1 MATIQDI
8 ARISGYSIGTVSRV
22 INNRSDVS
30 EEARARIEEVIRQ
43 QNYQP
48 NSSARMLRQTVS
60 TDISIIVR
68 GNGNIFLQSILEQIQ
83 MRVREHGEIA
93 NMQFI
98 GETENAVEAA
108 AQVVQHL
115 KPKGLI
121 FLGGSVENFRRD
133 FSKINVPSVL
143 ITANAEGLGFANL
156 SSFTTDDKDAAAHAV
171 GMLIEQGHKRI
182 GILGGYPGDAE
193 GAHPDDAPA
202 LRIGGAVAELEKN
215 GIPFSLE
222 SDYVACSA
230 NAEGGYQA
238 AKQLL
243 SKTPDLTAIFALKDT
258 IALGAVRAICDMGL
272 RVPEDFSVVGFDGV
286 ILTKYSV
293 PRLSTIQ
300 QDITTLARKGVDDL
314 LMRISYECS
323 AVHERVPYLYVN
335 GESVAR
341 PRE

>member
-1 MATIQDI
+1 MKGAPYTVGVSFFAVII
-8 ARISGYSIGTVSRV
+8 GLMLGFVLAMMRMSGIRILRLISGVYIDIIRGT
-22 INNRSDVS
+22 
-30 EEARARIEEVIRQ
+30 
-43 QNYQP
+43 P
-48 NSSARMLRQTVS
+48 M
-60 TDISIIVR
+60 
-68 GNGNIFLQSILEQIQ
+68 
-83 MRVREHGEIA
+83 
-93 NMQFI
+93 
-98 GETENAVEAA
+98 
-108 AQVVQHL
+108 VVQA
-115 KPKGLI
+115 LI
-121 FLGGSVENFRRD
+121 FAYG
-133 FSKINVPSVL
+133 VPQL
-143 ITANAEGLGFANL
+143 L
-156 SSFTTDDKDAAAHAV
+156 
-171 GMLIEQGHKRI
+171 Q
-182 GILGGYPGDAE
+182 
-193 GAHPDDAPA
+193 
-202 LRIGGAVAELEKN
+202 KN